1 MWEVMMNTIKVEGTD
16 KGHVLLLGLST
27 CIWCKKAKEF
37 LESNNVQFEYVYVD
51 LLESEEKDKVKETLK
66 KWNPACSYP
75 TLVLNNSSCVVGF
88 DEEKIKLELL
98 I

>member
-1 MWEVMMNTIKVEGTD
+1 MNTIKVEGTD

-37 LESNNVQFEYVYVD
+37 LESNNVQFEYVFVD

-98 I
+98 L

>member
-1 MWEVMMNTIKVEGTD
+1 MNTIKVEGTD
-16 KGHVLLLGLST
+16 KGHVLLLSLST

-37 LESNNVQFEYVYVD
+37 LESNNVQFEYVFVD

>member
-1 MWEVMMNTIKVEGTD
+1 MNTIKVEGAD

-37 LESNNVQFEYVYVD
+37 LESNNVQFEYVFVD

>member
-1 MWEVMMNTIKVEGTD
+1 MNTIKVEGTD

-37 LESNNVQFEYVYVD
+37 LESNNVQFEYVFVD

-75 TLVLNNSSCVVGF
+75 TLVLNNSSCVIGF

>member
-1 MWEVMMNTIKVEGTD
+1 MNTVKVEGTD

-27 CIWCKKAKEF
+27 CIWCRKAKEF
-37 LESNNVQFEYVYVD
+37 LESNNIQFEYVYVD

-98 I
+98 L

>member
-1 MWEVMMNTIKVEGTD
+1 MNTVKVEGTD

-27 CIWCKKAKEF
+27 CIWCRKTKEF

-75 TLVLNNSSCVVGF
+75 TLVLNNSSCVIGF

-98 I
+98 L

>member
-37 LESNNVQFEYVYVD
+37 LESNNVQFEYVFVD

>member
-1 MWEVMMNTIKVEGTD
+1 MNTVKVEGTD

-37 LESNNVQFEYVYVD
+37 LESNNVQFEYVFVD

-98 I
+98 L

>member
-1 MWEVMMNTIKVEGTD
+1 MNTIKVEGTD

-37 LESNNVQFEYVYVD
+37 LESNNVQFEYVFVD

>member
-1 MWEVMMNTIKVEGTD
+1 
-16 KGHVLLLGLST
+16 LST
-27 CIWCKKAKEF
+27 CIWCRKTKEF

-75 TLVLNNSSCVVGF
+75 TLVLNNSSCVIGF

-98 I
+98 L